1 VQYKNRQY
9 AQQKQPAGAAIYVD
23 AEQQEQAAMK
33 LSAQYNALKTIAI
46 KEFLRF
52 IRIWLQTVV
61 PPAITV
67 ALYFIIFGEL
77 IGSQIGDID
86 GFSYIDYIVPGLIL
100 MAVISNAYANCV
112 SSFFSSKF
120 HRSVEEMLISPLPNY
135 IIVAGYVSGG
145 MLRGIVVGIAV
156 TIVAMLFTDIEIHSY
171 AVTIAVFILTSILFA
186 LAGFINA
193 VYAKTFDDISI
204 IPTFILTPLTYLG
217 GIFYSINMLPELW
230 QKVSLANPI
239 LYMINA
245 FRYGLLGVTDIDLA
259 TAFLIITFFIIAL
272 FLFALRLLHK
282 GVGIKS

>member
-1 VQYKNRQY
+1 
-9 AQQKQPAGAAIYVD
+9 
-23 AEQQEQAAMK
+23 MK
-33 LSAQYNALKTIAI
+33 LTAQYHALKTIAI

-86 GFSYIDYIVPGLIL
+86 GFSYMDYIVPGLIL
-100 MAVISNAYANCV
+100 MSVISNAYANCV

-120 HRSVEEMLISPLPNY
+120 HRSVEEMMISPLPNY
-135 IIVAGYVSGG
+135 IIVAGFAAGG
-145 MLRGIVVGIAV
+145 MLRGIIVGVVVTAV
-156 TIVAMLFTDIEIHSY
+156 SMLFTRIEVHSY
-171 AVTIAVFILTSILFA
+171 SVTIAVFVLTSLLFA

-217 GIFYSINMLPELW
+217 GIFYSISMLPEFW
-230 QKVSLANPI
+230 QQVSLANPI

-245 FRYGLLGVTDIDLA
+245 FRYGLLGVTDIELT
-259 TAFLIITFFIIAL
+259 TAFVIILLFIVGL
-272 FLFALRLLHK
+272 FMFALRLLDR
-282 GVGIKS
+282 GVGIKP

>member
-1 VQYKNRQY
+1 
-9 AQQKQPAGAAIYVD
+9 
-23 AEQQEQAAMK
+23 
-33 LSAQYNALKTIAI
+33 
-46 KEFLRF
+46 
-52 IRIWLQTVV
+52 VV

-156 TIVAMLFTDIEIHSY
+156 TVVAMFFTRIEIHSY
-171 AVTIAVFILTSILFA
+171 SVTIAVFILTSILFA

-193 VYAKTFDDISI
+193 VYARTFDDISI

-217 GIFYSINMLPELW
+217 GIFYSINMLPDLW

-259 TAFLIITFFIIAL
+259 TAFLIITFFIAAL
-272 FLFALRLLHK
+272 FVFALRLLNK